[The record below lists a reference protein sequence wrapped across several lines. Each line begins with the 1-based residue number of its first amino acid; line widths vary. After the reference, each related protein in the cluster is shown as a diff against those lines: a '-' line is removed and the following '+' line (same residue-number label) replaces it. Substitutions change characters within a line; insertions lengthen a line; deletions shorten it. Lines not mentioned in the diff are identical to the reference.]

1 MERQLVS
8 IVVIGTKRNYWS
20 IPVLVYTSAGI
31 KQDWYKTRKETAML
45 KTNRFKEKSGRQN
58 HKLAELTSKV
68 TVGSSAPTTA
78 KLLMGELVTTEYER
92 KRV

>member
-1 MERQLVS
+1 
-8 IVVIGTKRNYWS
+8 
-20 IPVLVYTSAGI
+20 
-31 KQDWYKTRKETAML
+31 ML

-68 TVGSSAPTTA
+68 VIGSSAPTTT
-78 KLLMGELVTTEYER
+78 KLLMEELDRNGSYALVTAEYER

>member
-1 MERQLVS
+1 MDYRS
-8 IVVIGTKRNYWS
+8 IL
-20 IPVLVYTSAGI
+20 VLVYISIGI

-68 TVGSSAPTTA
+68 TVSSSAPTTT
-78 KLLMGELVTTEYER
+78 KLLMGELDRNGSYALVTIEYER
-92 KRV
+92 RRI

>member
-1 MERQLVS
+1 
-8 IVVIGTKRNYWS
+8 
-20 IPVLVYTSAGI
+20 
-31 KQDWYKTRKETAML
+31 ML

-68 TVGSSAPTTA
+68 TIGRSTAPTTT
-78 KLLMGELVTTEYER
+78 KLLMKGLDKNGSYALVTAEYER

>member
-1 MERQLVS
+1 
-8 IVVIGTKRNYWS
+8 
-20 IPVLVYTSAGI
+20 
-31 KQDWYKTRKETAML
+31 ML

-68 TVGSSAPTTA
+68 IVSRSTAPTTT
-78 KLLMGELVTTEYER
+78 KLLMEGLDRNGSYALVTAEYER

>member
-1 MERQLVS
+1 
-8 IVVIGTKRNYWS
+8 
-20 IPVLVYTSAGI
+20 
-31 KQDWYKTRKETAML
+31 ML

-68 TVGSSAPTTA
+68 IVSRSTAPTTT
-78 KLLMGELVTTEYER
+78 KLLMGGLDRNGSYALVTAEYER